1 MKKIFLYFITPLIP
15 LSIFAQRGY
24 EEILKEISV
33 NNTSLIAL
41 REQIEAEKIGNKTG
55 IFLPNP
61 EVEFNYLWGSPKEI
75 GKRTD
80 IHISQSFD
88 FPTVYGHRKN
98 IAELQNENAELI
110 YKSRL
115 TDILLTARQTIVEIV
130 YYNALIKEYS
140 IRLENSERI
149 AETYRIR
156 LDKGDGNIIEYNKAM
171 LNLTAIQAET
181 AKLKAEQVALL
192 SELRRLNGGKE
203 IAIIQDSYNSPM
215 LPADFEEWYASV
227 EAKNPILQYVKGEIV
242 IGKERMKLNRAMS
255 LPKFSTG
262 YISERVVGETFQG
275 VSLGVSIPLWENK
288 NMRKY
293 AQAQVKASEIEL
305 DNSKVQFYN
314 RLKSLFQKAL
324 VLQQN
329 ALKFRQTISDNKNDE
344 LLKKALDSG
353 EISLLNYLQEI
364 GFYYDA
370 MLQVL
375 HAERDYELALAELY
389 AVENIF

>member
-1 MKKIFLYFITPLIP
+1 
-15 LSIFAQRGY
+15 
-24 EEILKEISV
+24 
-33 NNTSLIAL
+33 
-41 REQIEAEKIGNKTG
+41 
-55 IFLPNP
+55 
-61 EVEFNYLWGSPKEI
+61 
-75 GKRTD
+75 
-80 IHISQSFD
+80 
-88 FPTVYGHRKN
+88 
-98 IAELQNENAELI
+98 
-110 YKSRL
+110 
-115 TDILLTARQTIVEIV
+115 
-130 YYNALIKEYS
+130 
-140 IRLENSERI
+140 LENSERI

>member
-1 MKKIFLYFITPLIP
+1 MKKIFLYFIMSLIP

-33 NNTSLIAL
+33 NNTLLIAL

-115 TDILLTARQTIVEIV
+115 TDILLTARQTIVEVV

-203 IAIIQDSYNSPM
+203 IAIIQDSYNSTM

-227 EAKNPILQYVKGEIV
+227 EAKNPILQYVKGEIG

-275 VSLGVSIPLWENK
+275 VSLGMSIPLWENK

-329 ALKFRQTISDNKNDE
+329 ALKFRQTISDNKNDV

-389 AVENIF
+389 AVENIY